1 MEGRRD
7 QNSPTSALVISFI
20 RYASNHYN
28 DILVDYFIDYKMS
41 HATGIT
47 TLGSTSL
54 DNTLGAMLIGALF
67 SMT

>member
-1 MEGRRD
+1 
-7 QNSPTSALVISFI
+7 
-20 RYASNHYN
+20 
-28 DILVDYFIDYKMS
+28 MS

-67 SMT
+67 SMTYVKFLLFLRSLTNYIGSGYGV